1 MTTLFACF
9 DKYCYELPVEP
20 LLSLTSV
27 QGTPSATGFDESRSA
42 KRKPGA
48 GKLASTLG
56 ECTIGGVPPG
66 KRQNEEK
73 KCSVPRQNKMMR
85 NTYSCS
91 VLSSSLQRRS
101 YEAFDSHSRS
111 CEPSRAIAML
121 GFLPGRRRDWS
132 DLVRPRWGR
141 RHFSAAKKSTK
152 ITE

>member
-9 DKYCYELPVEP
+9 GKYCYDLRPVEP
-20 LLSLTSV
+20 LLSLTPV
-27 QGTPSATGFDESRSA
+27 RGTPSGTGFDESRSS

-48 GKLASTLG
+48 GTLASTLG

-91 VLSSSLQRRS
+91 VLSSPLQ
-101 YEAFDSHSRS
+101 
-111 CEPSRAIAML
+111 
-121 GFLPGRRRDWS
+121 
-132 DLVRPRWGR
+132 
-141 RHFSAAKKSTK
+141 
-152 ITE
+152 